1 MGFFVLTTSMK
12 VMNNIKNIMN
22 QFPGAMRR
30 QAVEPVE
37 PEPSKVPS
45 VERQLFKHVSVG
57 LQSWKDSEAVTVLSK
72 HLQTCEGIQLVSS
85 DDGCLVL
92 SFRPGLDPD
101 NKQRWS
107 KAVQAL
113 AMLEAAYNDLQE
125 LIKNKK
131 LKLKTV
137 SC

>member
-1 MGFFVLTTSMK
+1 
-12 VMNNIKNIMN
+12 MNNIKNIMN
-22 QFPGAMRR
+22 QFPGAVRR

-37 PEPSKVPS
+37 PEPPKAQA
-45 VERQLFKHVSVG
+45 VERQLLKHTSVS
-57 LQSWKDSEAVTVLSK
+57 LQSWKDSEAVTALSK

-92 SFRPGLDPD
+92 SFRPGLDSD
-101 NKQRWS
+101 NEQRWS
-107 KAVQAL
+107 QAVQAL
-113 AMLEAAYNDLQE
+113 AMLEAAHNDLQQ